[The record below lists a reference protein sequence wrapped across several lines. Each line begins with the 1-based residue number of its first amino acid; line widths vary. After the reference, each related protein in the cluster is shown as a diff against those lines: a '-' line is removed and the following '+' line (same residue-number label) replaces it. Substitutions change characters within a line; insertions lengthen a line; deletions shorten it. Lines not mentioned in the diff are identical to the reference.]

1 MTMSKNINLLSNK
14 EIYIHCISSG
24 NNAGQWIVY
33 LPLVQYAR
41 LISATTL
48 QKLEAVLAG
57 NAPEHDDSINEILGH
72 INDEPKTIYF
82 TSKSVDGLLNMMI
95 LPNNKCNFHC
105 SYCYSAHGRS
115 GKEIE
120 SKKLYA
126 AIDYFFAPERAKGKR
141 LTISVLGGGEP
152 LLSWEVV
159 RKALDYAYR
168 ANEKRDQDLPVSIVT
183 NGSIATDEFIAY
195 CMHHNIS
202 LSVSFDILEEIQN
215 KQRGEY
221 QKVYRNI
228 NRFADN
234 GLDVALNTVIT
245 HDNVLLMESMIKTMS
260 ETMPMV
266 KKVSFK
272 PIISDSYF
280 TDVQTRES
288 YYHEFV
294 TAFFRAK
301 TLAREKGIYL
311 TTPYLNNSACLAD
324 RYCPGK
330 FVVTAEGMVS
340 ICHCVSSSRDTLYN
354 QFIFGKINDTGQVE
368 IYEEKLKDI
377 LAHDQN
383 MNKNCRH
390 CIARWHCA
398 GGCYTDNCC
407 MDDMA
412 HEAYCRSMRLFMELY
427 LQEYF
432 KL

>member
-1 MTMSKNINLLSNK
+1 
-14 EIYIHCISSG
+14 
-24 NNAGQWIVY
+24 
-33 LPLVQYAR
+33 
-41 LISATTL
+41 
-48 QKLEAVLAG
+48 
-57 NAPEHDDSINEILGH
+57 
-72 INDEPKTIYF
+72 
-82 TSKSVDGLLNMMI
+82 
-95 LPNNKCNFHC
+95 
-105 SYCYSAHGRS
+105 
-115 GKEIE
+115 
-120 SKKLYA
+120 
-126 AIDYFFAPERAKGKR
+126 
-141 LTISVLGGGEP
+141 
-152 LLSWEVV
+152 
-159 RKALDYAYR
+159 
-168 ANEKRDQDLPVSIVT
+168 
-183 NGSIATDEFIAY
+183 
-195 CMHHNIS
+195 MHHNIS